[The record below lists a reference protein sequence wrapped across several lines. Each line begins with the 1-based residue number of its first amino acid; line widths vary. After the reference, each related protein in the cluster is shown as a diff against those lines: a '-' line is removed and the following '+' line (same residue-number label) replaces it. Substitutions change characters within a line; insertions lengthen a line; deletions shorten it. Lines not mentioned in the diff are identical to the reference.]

1 MKGTFR
7 RTLAFVGRYKGRTLL
22 AVLLG
27 FFTIGANIGLMGT
40 SGYLIAKAALRPE
53 TVLLIWVPIVGV
65 RFFGL
70 SRGVFRY
77 LERLASHDVTFRVLA
92 DLRTWIYSRIEPR
105 GTVLLEDRR
114 SGDVLGSVI
123 SDVNELQNF
132 YLRVLS
138 PPLVAVLSGL
148 LGIGIVA
155 WWDMRFGVILAVML
169 VLAGVAIP
177 ALSHASGR
185 RRGEETA
192 SRRGELYANANDLI
206 MGLPELLVYGRAA
219 EAAGRVEAD
228 QRRLSALQK
237 GQNRTAAV
245 ASGMMVACTQAAMW
259 LMLLAAI
266 PLVAAEAL
274 NGIALPVLA
283 MVALA
288 SFEAVAPLPQTF
300 QQYGGIMAAAARLFQ
315 LADAGQDE
323 APEGG
328 DRKLETASAALAAS
342 ATVAAAAAPAA
353 AGAIPAASTAQP
365 LPGEGFAIEVEQLM
379 FRYRPDE
386 PPAVN
391 GVTFA
396 IPPGMKVAVVGESGA
411 GKSSLLQVLLSLRPY
426 ESGHVRLAGRELAAL
441 PEEAVRDRFAVVS
454 QQVQLFN
461 ESVRDN
467 LLLAR
472 PGATEEELHQAAE
485 AAQIHETIQRLPEGY
500 DTLIGEWGS
509 RLSGG
514 ERQRLGLARALLR
527 DAPVLLFDEPTAGL
541 DSVTEAAFLRQA
553 EAAAFPGKS
562 VLWITHKLTGL
573 ERMDQI
579 LVLKNGQIVE
589 RGSHEELLH
598 LRGEY
603 WRLFRLQQEEA
614 VWQEAKE

>member
-1 MKGTFR
+1 MSAFR
-7 RTLAFVGRYKGRTLL
+7 RTLAFVGKYKGRTLV

-27 FFTIGANIGLMGT
+27 FLTIGSNIGLMGT
-40 SGYLIAKAALRPE
+40 SGYLIAKSALRPE
-53 TVLLIWVPIVGV
+53 TVLLVWVPIVGV

-92 DLRTWIYSRIEPR
+92 DLRTWIYSRMEPR

-155 WWDMRFGVILAVML
+155 WYDLRFGVILAVLL
-169 VLAGVAIP
+169 VAAGVVIP
-177 ALSHASGR
+177 ALSHLSGR

-192 SRRGELYANANDLI
+192 ARRGELYADANDLI
-206 MGLPELLVYGRAA
+206 MGLPELLVYGRAE
-219 EAAGRVEAD
+219 EAAGRVEAA
-228 QRRLSALQK
+228 QLRLTALQK
-237 GQNRTAAV
+237 GQNRTAAA
-245 ASGMMVACTQAAMW
+245 ASGLMVACAQAAMW

-266 PLVAAEAL
+266 PLVAARAL
-274 NGIALPVLA
+274 DGIALPVLA

-288 SFEAVAPLPQTF
+288 SFEAVTPLPLTF
-300 QQYGGIMAAAARLFQ
+300 QQFGGIMAAAERLFR
-315 LADAGQDE
+315 LAD
-323 APEGG
+323 GG
-328 DRKLETASAALAAS
+328 EPGAAAESAAPDG
-342 ATVAAAAAPAA
+342 APAA
-353 AGAIPAASTAQP
+353 GGELPA
-365 LPGEGFAIEVEQLM
+365 EGFSIGLEQVV
-379 FRYRPDE
+379 FRYGPDG
-386 PPAVN
+386 PPALD
-391 GVTFA
+391 GVSFA
-396 IPPGMKVAVVGESGA
+396 LPPGGRVAVVGESGA
-411 GKSSLLQVLLSLRPY
+411 GKSSLLQVLLKLRPY
-426 ESGHVRLAGRELAAL
+426 EAGSVKLAGRELAEL

-472 PGATEEELHQAAE
+472 PDAGDEELQQAAKG
-485 AAQIHETIQRLPEGY
+485 ALIHDTIERLPQGY
-500 DTLIGEWGS
+500 DTPIGEWGS

-541 DSVTEAAFLRQA
+541 DSVTEEAFLRQA
-553 EAAAFPGKS
+553 EEKAFPGKS

-579 LVLKNGQIVE
+579 LVLQNGRIAE
-589 RGSHEELLH
+589 RGTHEELLAR
-598 LRGEY
+598 RGEY
-603 WRLFRLQQEEA
+603 WRLFRLQQEQA
-614 VWQEAKE
+614 VWS

>member
-1 MKGTFR
+1 MNSTFR
-7 RTLAFVGRYKGRTLL
+7 RTLAFVSRYKGRAFL

-27 FFTIGANIGLMGT
+27 FLTIGANIGLMGA

-53 TVLLIWVPIVGV
+53 TVLLVWVPIVGV

-92 DLRTWIYSRIEPR
+92 DLRTWIYTRIEPR

-114 SGDVLGSVI
+114 SGDVLGSVV

-138 PPLVAVLSGL
+138 PPLIAVLAGL

-155 WWDMRFGVILAVML
+155 WWDIRFGLILAVML

-177 ALSHASGR
+177 ALSHLAGR

-192 SRRGELYANANDLI
+192 ACRGELYANANDLI
-206 MGLPELLVYGRAA
+206 MGLPELLVYGRAE
-219 EAAGRVEAD
+219 EATARVEAD

-245 ASGMMVACTQAAMW
+245 ASGLMVACTQAAMW

-274 NGIALPVLA
+274 SGIALPVLA

-300 QQYGGIMAAAARLFQ
+300 QQFGGIMAAAERLFN
-315 LADAGQDE
+315 LADAGGPE
-323 APEGG
+323 APS
-328 DRKLETASAALAAS
+328 ASAQ
-342 ATVAAAAAPAA
+342 APAA
-353 AGAIPAASTAQP
+353 AHP
-365 LPGEGFAIEVEQLM
+365 LPEAGFAIHVERM
-379 FRYRPDE
+379 AFRYGPSE
-386 PPAVN
+386 PAALDGISFGLPM
-391 GVTFA
+391 GRR
-396 IPPGMKVAVVGESGA
+396 VAVVGESGA
-411 GKSSLLQVLLSLRPY
+411 GKSSLLQVLLKLRPY
-426 ESGHVRLAGRELAAL
+426 EAGSVQLDGQELARL

-454 QQVQLFN
+454 QHVQLFN

-472 PGATEEELHQAAE
+472 PEATDEELQHAAK
-485 AAQIHETIQRLPEGY
+485 AAQIHDTILALPEGY

-527 DAPVLLFDEPTAGL
+527 NAPVLLFDEPTAGL
-541 DSVTEAAFLRQA
+541 DSVTEEAFLRQA
-553 EAAAFPGKS
+553 EAAAFPDKS

-573 ERMDQI
+573 ERMDHI
-579 LVLKNGQIVE
+579 LVLKNGLIVE
-589 RGSHEELLH
+589 RGTHEELLH
-598 LRGEY
+598 LQGEY
-603 WRLFRLQQEEA
+603 WRLFRLQQAEA
-614 VWQEAKE
+614 VWQETRG

>member
-7 RTLAFVGRYKGRTLL
+7 RTLAFVGRYKGRAFL

-27 FFTIGANIGLMGT
+27 FLTIGANIGLMGA

-155 WWDMRFGVILAVML
+155 WWDMRFGLILAVML
-169 VLAGVAIP
+169 ILAGVAIP
-177 ALSHASGR
+177 ALSHLAGR
-185 RRGEETA
+185 RRGEEA
-192 SRRGELYANANDLI
+192 AARRGELYANANDLI
-206 MGLPELLVYGRAA
+206 MGLPELLLYGRA
-219 EAAGRVEAD
+219 EKAAGRVEAD

-237 GQNRTAAV
+237 SQNRTAAA
-245 ASGMMVACTQAAMW
+245 ASGMMLACTQAAMW

-274 NGIALPVLA
+274 SGIALPVLA
-283 MVALA
+283 TVALA

-300 QQYGGIMAAAARLFQ
+300 QQFGGIMAAASRLFE
-315 LADAGQDE
+315 LAEAGQGE
-323 APEGG
+323 
-328 DRKLETASAALAAS
+328 ASAGP
-342 ATVAAAAAPAA
+342 AAAAAH
-353 AGAIPAASTAQP
+353 P
-365 LPGEGFAIEVEQLM
+365 LPAEGFAIQVEQLT
-379 FRYRPDE
+379 FRYGPSE
-386 PPAVN
+386 PAALD
-391 GVTFA
+391 GVSFA
-396 IPPGMKVAVVGESGA
+396 IPPGMRVAVVGESGA
-411 GKSSLLQVLLSLRPY
+411 GKSSLLQALLKLRPY
-426 ESGHVRLAGRELAAL
+426 EAGSVRLAGHELADLAD
-441 PEEAVRDRFAVVS
+441 EAVRDRFAVVS
-454 QQVQLFN
+454 QHVQLFN

-472 PGATEEELHQAAE
+472 PDATDEELQQAAK
-485 AAQIHETIQRLPEGY
+485 AAQIHETILSLPEGY
-500 DTLIGEWGS
+500 DTLVGEWGS

-527 DAPVLLFDEPTAGL
+527 NAPVLLFDEPTAGL
-541 DSVTEAAFLRQA
+541 DSVTEEAFLRQA
-553 EAAAFPGKS
+553 EEAAFPGKS

-573 ERMDQI
+573 ERMDHI
-579 LVLKNGQIVE
+579 LVLKSGRIVE
-589 RGSHEELLH
+589 RGTHGELLR
-598 LRGEY
+598 LQGEY
-603 WRLFRLQQEEA
+603 WRLFRLQQAEA
-614 VWQEAKE
+614 AWQETSHFENKS

>member
-1 MKGTFR
+1 MKSTFR
-7 RTLAFVGRYKGRTLL
+7 RTLAFVGRYKGRSFL

-27 FFTIGANIGLMGT
+27 FLTIGANIGLMGA

-53 TVLLIWVPIVGV
+53 TVLLVWVPIVGV

-92 DLRTWIYSRIEPR
+92 DLRTWIYTRIEPR

-114 SGDVLGSVI
+114 SGDVLGSVV

-138 PPLVAVLSGL
+138 PPLVAVLAGL

-155 WWDMRFGVILAVML
+155 WWNIRFGLILAVML
-169 VLAGVAIP
+169 VLGGVAVP
-177 ALSHASGR
+177 ALSHLAGR

-192 SRRGELYANANDLI
+192 ACRGELYANANDLI
-206 MGLPELLVYGRAA
+206 MGLPELLVYGRAE
-219 EAAGRVEAD
+219 EATARVEAD

-245 ASGMMVACTQAAMW
+245 ASGLMVACTQAAMW

-266 PLVAAEAL
+266 PLVAAEVL
-274 NGIALPVLA
+274 SGIALPVLA

-288 SFEAVAPLPQTF
+288 SFEAVAPLPQIF
-300 QQYGGIMAAAARLFQ
+300 QQFGGIMAAAERLFK
-315 LADAGQDE
+315 LADAGGPE
-323 APEGG
+323 APS
-328 DRKLETASAALAAS
+328 ASAASAA
-342 ATVAAAAAPAA
+342 
-353 AGAIPAASTAQP
+353 AQP
-365 LPGEGFAIEVEQLM
+365 LPEGFAIQVERM
-379 FRYRPDE
+379 AFRYGPSE
-386 PPAVN
+386 PAALDGISFSLPM
-391 GVTFA
+391 GRR
-396 IPPGMKVAVVGESGA
+396 VAVVGESGA
-411 GKSSLLQVLLSLRPY
+411 GKSSLLQVLLKLRPY
-426 ESGHVRLAGRELAAL
+426 ESGSVQLDGQELARL

-472 PGATEEELHQAAE
+472 PEATDDEMKKAAK
-485 AAQIHETIQRLPEGY
+485 AAQIHDTIMALPEGY

-527 DAPVLLFDEPTAGL
+527 NAPVLLFDEPTAGL
-541 DSVTEAAFLRQA
+541 DSVTEEAFLRQA
-553 EAAAFPGKS
+553 EAVAFPGKS

-589 RGSHEELLH
+589 RGTHEELLH
-598 LRGEY
+598 LQGEY
-603 WRLFRLQQEEA
+603 WRLFRLQQAEA
-614 VWQEAKE
+614 VWQETRG